1 MCKYHGH
8 LGLTWKLFLWE
19 FEVALVTAYS
29 CSLHHMV
36 KSIIGKWCH
45 LQCSRD
51 LPFRSVVC
59 LVFGVRYEPFN
70 LFFPF
75 FMSNVMQGYYIGQK
89 SHGVRNL
96 PVCDNLPESFR
107 CWRGY
112 RLKSKRLQI
121 TSIAHI
127 NLIVRWEEVDGVTLK
142 SVPKDLVPFIFHKYV
157 KRRHSCIVRGDKA
170 TERMFHSR

>member
-1 MCKYHGH
+1 MGVWSGTCDGLFPLFTPHGEIYHRGSGVTFNAAETY
-8 LGLTWKLFLWE
+8 LLDQSCALFLG
-19 FEVALVTAYS
+19 S
-29 CSLHHMV
+29 DMSL
-36 KSIIGKWCH
+36 SI
-45 LQCSRD
+45 
-51 LPFRSVVC
+51 
-59 LVFGVRYEPFN
+59 
-70 LFFPF
+70 FFFSPF
-75 FMSNVMQGYYIGQK
+75 FMSNVMQGYYIRQK

-157 KRRHSCIVRGDKA
+157 KRRRSCIVRGDKA